1 MITRNTLLRVTFY
14 ISLLLF
20 VFAIFSPWAG
30 RPRSS
35 IVPFRYSGEEL
46 HWSFQAVFYPYK
58 DGYENRLF
66 SWDFWFGPHDR
77 LVLWDFWFTRNMSYH
92 GLTFGWIHL
101 FILQLLTVLSGI
113 YVLVWR
119 WKNINYLLIPLSSS
133 ILSIIIGLEL
143 VITYEFVW
151 TGHTHPYWGLPVA
164 IFSTFLLL
172 GTFLI
177 RYQITKG
184 HKRSLSD

>member
-1 MITRNTLLRVTFY
+1 MITRNTLLRVMFS

-30 RPRSS
+30 LPWKSM
-35 IVPFRYSGEEL
+35 IQFGISGEEL
-46 HWSFQAVFYPYK
+46 HWSFQAVVYPYR
-58 DGYENRLF
+58 DGYENRLL

-77 LVLWDFWFTRNMSYH
+77 VVLWDFWFSRNMSYH

-101 FILQLLTVLSGI
+101 FILQLLTVSSGI
-113 YVLVWR
+113 IVLVWR
-119 WKNINYLLIPLSSS
+119 WKETKYLLIPLSSS
-133 ILSIIIGLEL
+133 VLSTIVGLEL

-164 IFSTFLLL
+164 VFSTLLFL

-177 RYQITKG
+177 RYLLQRDIKV
-184 HKRSLSD
+184 